1 MPNRT
6 MRYVIEKKISGE
18 WSTWDFPKGGLK
30 QATQKLIECQSK
42 FKNKGSE
49 FRIVLETRTPV
60 EPQA

>member
-42 FKNKGSE
+42 FKNKGGE
-49 FRIVLETRTPV
+49 FRICLETRVHV
-60 EPQA
+60 EPHP